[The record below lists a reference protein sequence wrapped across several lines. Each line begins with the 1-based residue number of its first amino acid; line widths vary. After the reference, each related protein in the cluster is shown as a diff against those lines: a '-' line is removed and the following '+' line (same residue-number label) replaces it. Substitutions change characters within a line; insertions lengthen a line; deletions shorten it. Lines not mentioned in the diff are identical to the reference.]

1 MLNDQEFRTTNWTT
15 WMKVEKLF
23 EDWVILIEFNNMIV
37 QAKNIKEYFLVKNDM
52 KLAKQTI

>member
-1 MLNDQEFRTTNWTT
+1 
-15 WMKVEKLF
+15 MKVEKLF